1 MPSLVTYQLDRGV
14 ATITIDDGK
23 ANVLSFDMLAA
34 INEALDRADADDAIV
49 ILSGRQ
55 GIFSGG
61 FDLQVMRAGG
71 AETARLVEEGFVL
84 GIRLLEYRSPVI
96 IGCTGHAVAMGSFL
110 LLCGDYRVGVD
121 GPFRIV
127 ANEVAIGMTMPFTA
141 IEFCRQR
148 LTPAAVNRAV
158 ILAEPF
164 SPADACA
171 AGFLDRVVPA
181 DALSATTAS
190 LANDVAGLDRHADA
204 ATKTR
209 VRAGAIKAIR
219 EALEHDRASFA
230 TLVAAPPANGS

>member
-1 MPSLVTYQLDRGV
+1 MSAPVTYHFADGV

-23 ANVLSFDMLAA
+23 ANALSFAMLAA
-34 INEALDRADADDAIV
+34 IGEALDRADADGAIV
-49 ILSGRQ
+49 ILNGRP

-61 FDLQVMRAGG
+61 FDLNVMRAGG
-71 AETARLVEEGFVL
+71 NDTALLVEEGFVL
-84 GIRLLEYRSPVI
+84 GIRLLEYPAPVI
-96 IGCTGHAVAMGSFL
+96 IGCTGHAVAMGAFL

-171 AGFLDRVVPA
+171 AGFLDRVVGVEDLVP
-181 DALSATTAS
+181 TTAS
-190 LANDVAGLDRHADA
+190 LASAVGGLNRAAHT
-204 ATKTR
+204 ATKGR
-209 VRAGAIKAIR
+209 VRVDAIKAIR

-230 TLVAAPPANGS
+230 TLIASPPSTRN